1 MLQWE
6 IMNTQETTIIESL
19 STQIWNIKKT
29 WMVEV
34 LALKNVPAQQQNGEE
49 RGKNQLTGRYKS
61 RIVERKR
68 HKKEEAEPQACVRG

>member
-1 MLQWE
+1 
-6 IMNTQETTIIESL
+6 
-19 STQIWNIKKT
+19 
-29 WMVEV
+29 MVEV

-68 HKKEEAEPQACVRG
+68 YKKEEAEPQACVRG